1 LTAQHLVQVQNQIG
15 LSNRGMNMLAS
26 TLNKVVPQRVVEK
39 NFREKFESL
48 GKQLS
53 DLFVTSEITDT
64 SKSTSQE
71 SKHLLVYC
79 NDMEALRN
87 TVAEVRGPQSDQL
100 IKVGIDGGGGF
111 VKVSFGIM
119 SLETPDTSPPSK
131 KPLFKNFKDSGV
143 KRQLLV
149 AIAENVSENYD
160 NVKQIL
166 DKLCL
171 ERMSFVLS
179 CDMKLANIICGLQS
193 HSSAHPCT
201 WCDIESKNLHHSGEL
216 RTFGS
221 IRSDFE
227 GFQAAGAQTKKARD
241 FQNVVHQPIIRLSD
255 DTLVLDFIPPME
267 LHLLIGV
274 VNHLFKNLC
283 QVWQNA
289 DEWPKMINIQ
299 QQPFHGGQFAGNECR
314 KLLRNVD
321 SLQQLAEKH
330 ACFLAFPFIETLRK
344 FDAVV
349 HACFGNTLQQNY
361 CELIE
366 EFKASY
372 LNLPNTSVTPKAH
385 AVFFHVTQ
393 FIDRHN
399 HSLGIFSEQATES
412 LHHNFSLHW
421 QRFKRP
427 AIHPDYPRN
436 LRNCLIEYNSK
447 HLF

>member
-1 LTAQHLVQVQNQIG
+1 
-15 LSNRGMNMLAS
+15 
-26 TLNKVVPQRVVEK
+26 
-39 NFREKFESL
+39 
-48 GKQLS
+48 
-53 DLFVTSEITDT
+53 
-64 SKSTSQE
+64 
-71 SKHLLVYC
+71 
-79 NDMEALRN
+79 
-87 TVAEVRGPQSDQL
+87 
-100 IKVGIDGGGGF
+100 
-111 VKVSFGIM
+111 
-119 SLETPDTSPPSK
+119 
-131 KPLFKNFKDSGV
+131 
-143 KRQLLV
+143 
-149 AIAENVSENYD
+149 
-160 NVKQIL
+160 
-166 DKLCL
+166 
-171 ERMSFVLS
+171 
-179 CDMKLANIICGLQS
+179 
-193 HSSAHPCT
+193 
-201 WCDIESKNLHHSGEL
+201 
-216 RTFGS
+216 
-221 IRSDFE
+221 
-227 GFQAAGAQTKKARD
+227 
-241 FQNVVHQPIIRLSD
+241 
-255 DTLVLDFIPPME
+255 ME

-344 FDAVV
+344 FDAIV

-412 LHHNFSLHW
+412 LHHNSVFIGNVSRG
-421 QRFKRP
+421 QPSTQIIPGIF
-427 AIHPDYPRN
+427 
-436 LRNCLIEYNSK
+436 ETV
-447 HLF
+447 